1 MIISQ
6 FYPVIMT
13 SEVAKTAA
21 FYRSHFNMVALFE
34 SDWYVHL
41 QSSQDERVNLAV
53 LDGNHES
60 VPEKNR
66 GQQAAGMLLNFEVE
80 DVDTVHAQL
89 LANGLPMLLS
99 LRNEAWG
106 QRHFITQDPNGVMI
120 DVIMPIPPSEEF
132 AAQYTDHVMV
142 SSE

>member
-1 MIISQ
+1 MKISQ

-60 VPEKNR
+60 TPDLHRCEVR
-66 GQQAAGMLLNFEVE
+66 AG
-80 DVDTVHAQL
+80 
-89 LANGLPMLLS
+89 
-99 LRNEAWG
+99 
-106 QRHFITQDPNGVMI
+106 
-120 DVIMPIPPSEEF
+120 
-132 AAQYTDHVMV
+132 
-142 SSE
+142 

>member
-1 MIISQ
+1 
-6 FYPVIMT
+6 
-13 SEVAKTAA
+13 
-21 FYRSHFNMVALFE
+21 MVALFE